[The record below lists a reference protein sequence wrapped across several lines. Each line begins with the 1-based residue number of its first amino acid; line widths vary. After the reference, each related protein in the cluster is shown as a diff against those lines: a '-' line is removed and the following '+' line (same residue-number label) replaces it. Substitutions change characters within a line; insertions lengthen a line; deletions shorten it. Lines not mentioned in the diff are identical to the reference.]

1 MLRSRGVET
10 EGYRVGQVVR
20 PRRATT
26 RHKIGE
32 HGSMKVTMVGQSGSG
47 KTTYM
52 AALHEML
59 GANRVADSFY
69 ITPRAS
75 SFEEGIAEEG
85 RFDDVSFGKR
95 NFQFPDGTQQTTLWT
110 FDFFHKERLVCGFE
124 WIDYRGGIVNELFSQ
139 DEDERTT
146 EDRQELLGHFR
157 LSSAVLLF
165 ADAITLTHYEN
176 SRQRRIQS
184 GARAINNLIRQYS
197 MHYPDRPLT
206 VVIVLTKADS
216 DLIDPEWKDDNYAKL
231 TDVGIDAF
239 NEVAAVVR
247 SGRNEGWAG
256 GIVAVGSVGEG
267 AVQSQLTPPD
277 HFANP
282 PTVKTQIVGFP
293 EPVNAYH
300 PLFFALGRELDVAR
314 AVQARKVRYSE
325 MEINSILKGS
335 GRLKDFWSWASGK
348 EGIKDIA
355 EEMATKKLEEQA
367 ALEAIASNI
376 DPMFRH
382 TRSVVR
388 EL

>member
-1 MLRSRGVET
+1 
-10 EGYRVGQVVR
+10 
-20 PRRATT
+20 
-26 RHKIGE
+26 
-32 HGSMKVTMVGQSGSG
+32 MKVTMVGQSGSG

-95 NFQFPDGTQQTTLWT
+95 NFQFPNGTQQTTLWT
-110 FDFFHKERLVCGFE
+110 FDFFHRERLVCGFE
-124 WIDYRGGIVNELFSQ
+124 WIDYRGGIVNELFNQ
-139 DEDERTT
+139 DDDQRSI
-146 EDRQELLGHFR
+146 EDREELLGHIR

-165 ADAITLTHYEN
+165 ADSITLTHYSN
-176 SRQRRIQS
+176 PRQRRIQS
-184 GARAINNLIRQYS
+184 GARAINNLLRQYAL
-197 MHYPDRPLT
+197 HYSDRPLT

-216 DLIDPEWKDDNYAKL
+216 DLIDPEWKEDNFEKL
-231 TDVGIDAF
+231 TEAGLDAF
-239 NEVAAVVR
+239 NEVAAVVQ
-247 SGRNEGWAG
+247 SGKNQGWAG

-267 AVQSQLTPPD
+267 AVRSHLRPSD
-277 HFANP
+277 HFADP
-282 PTVKTQIVGFP
+282 PTVKTEIVGFP

-300 PLFFALGRELDVAR
+300 PLFFALGTELDTAR
-314 AVQARKVRYSE
+314 AAQARKVRYSE
-325 MEINSILKGS
+325 MEINAVLKGS

-355 EEMATKKLEEQA
+355 EEMAAKKADEQA
-367 ALEAIASNI
+367 ALESIASYI
-376 DPMFRH
+376 DPMFTH

-388 EL
+388 AL